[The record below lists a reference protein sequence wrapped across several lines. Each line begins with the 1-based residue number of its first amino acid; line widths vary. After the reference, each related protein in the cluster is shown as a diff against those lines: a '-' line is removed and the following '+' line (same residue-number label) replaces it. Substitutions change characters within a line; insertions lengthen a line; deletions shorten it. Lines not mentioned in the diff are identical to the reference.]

1 MPKKYTIYDLKNKSK
16 YGVDSLFFG
25 FNGPEKNKNG

>member
-1 MPKKYTIYDLKNKSK
+1 MPKKYTIFDLKNKSK
-16 YGVDSLFFG
+16 YGVDSNFG